1 MAFHEDLLSL
11 AKPVWEAMLAHP
23 FLTATA
29 AGQVTESSFKTW
41 LAQDYLY
48 VRETVPFLGVLLAK
62 APPALRAPLSE
73 AIGTLNRELDLF
85 RRQAEELGVV
95 LEGLEMAPTCHAYTQ
110 FMLATAYS
118 RPFAAGF
125 TVLYGLEKAYLDSWM
140 QVKTNQQGSSPYQA
154 FIDNWT
160 SQAFQDYVAWL
171 GHTLDELVQQQD
183 RVELERLFLLTAR
196 YEYLFWQMAWNQE
209 GWPV

>member
-1 MAFHEDLLSL
+1 MAFHEELLSL

-23 FLTATA
+23 FLAATAT
-29 AGQVTESSFKTW
+29 GQVTESSFKTW

-62 APPALRAPLSE
+62 APPALRDPLSE
-73 AIGTLNRELDLF
+73 AIGTLNRELELF
-85 RRQAEELGVV
+85 RQQAEELGVV
-95 LEGLEMAPTCHAYTQ
+95 LEGLELAPTCHAYTQ
-110 FMLATAYS
+110 FMLATAYA

-140 QVKTNQQGSSPYQA
+140 QVKTNQQGPSPYQA

-171 GHTLDELVQQQD
+171 GRTLDELVHQQD
-183 RVELERLFLLTAR
+183 RLELERLFLLTAR

>member
-1 MAFHEDLLSL
+1 
-11 AKPVWEAMLAHP
+11 MLAHP